1 MVVVF
6 NIIESIKIIDTELS
20 ELDKKSDK
28 EINEQYT
35 KDIEKVDPKINL
47 LYEMFNKHYKDKI
60 FLSNLKSILHN
71 HKLSIHLLSFVDE
84 KEYIKNFGYNQI
96 KEIGRGSYGTVYLA
110 KKKSKKY
117 AIKIQ
122 KFDNIYGN
130 LDDFLESNINEY
142 EKLRKLGKYSLSPK
156 AYEIIFILN
165 ELTMKLYS
173 LIVMDHI
180 QGITLQEYKD
190 KKGKLDDNDKK
201 KINDKIIK
209 LHKLGIYHRDLHTN
223 NIIVVKKGKN
233 YDFIFIDFGLAQNS
247 KNIINFANKD
257 NKRILKN
264 NMYEYRP
271 KTDEKNKKLYIA
283 LSKIVNNGAIDVILS
298 S

>member
-96 KEIGRGSYGTVYLA
+96 KEIGRGAYGTVYLA

-180 QGITLQEYKD
+180 QGITLQKYKD

-283 LSKIVNNGAIDVILS
+283 LSKIVNNGEIDVIS
-298 S
+298 